1 MSRENL
7 PCMPSLRAP
16 GREAYRLRFFARG
29 VGLDM
34 KKPNIKTDLPGPK
47 ARELLARDALV
58 VSPSYPRDYP
68 FVMSH
73 GKGAEIWDVDGNRF
87 LDFAAGIAV
96 CSTGHSHPA
105 VVQAIKEAA
114 DRFLHISSDY
124 WHEGQVR
131 LAERINELSP
141 MKEPTMSF
149 FAQSGTE
156 SVEAALK
163 LARYTT
169 GRGRF
174 IGFLGGFHGRT
185 MGSLSF
191 TSSKYTQ
198 QKGFFPTMP
207 GVTHVPYPNN
217 YRPLFAGRDQGHA
230 VLRYIEE
237 VLFATNVPANEVA
250 AILIEPIQG
259 EGGYLVPPDGF
270 LEGLRALC
278 DRHGILLIFD
288 EVQSGIGR
296 TGKMFASE
304 HWDVVPDIITLAK
317 GLGSG
322 MPIGMV
328 VAKRSIMQKWSRGAH
343 GNTFGGNPLCCA
355 AALATLDLVEREY
368 RANAAKVG
376 HYFIKKLLGL
386 ADKYSVIGEVRGRGL
401 MLGMELVTDKASK
414 NPAKKL
420 CDALITRA
428 YHNGL
433 ILLSCGQ
440 STVRFMP
447 PLVIDEAD
455 VDEATALLDV
465 SVAETLASERVS

>member
-1 MSRENL
+1 
-7 PCMPSLRAP
+7 
-16 GREAYRLRFFARG
+16 
-29 VGLDM
+29 M
-34 KKPNIKTDLPGPK
+34 KKPHIKTELPGPK

-73 GKGAEIWDVDGNRF
+73 GKGAQVWDVDGNRF

-105 VVQAIKEAA
+105 VVQAIKDAA
-114 DRFLHISSDY
+114 ERFLHISSDY

-131 LAERINELSP
+131 LAERMNELSP
-141 MKEPTMSF
+141 MKVPVMSF

-163 LARYTT
+163 LARYVT

-217 YRPLFAGRDQGHA
+217 YRPLFAGADQGRA
-230 VLRYIEE
+230 VLSYIEE
-237 VLFATNVPANEVA
+237 VLFVHNVPAGEVA
-250 AILIEPIQG
+250 GDPG
-259 EGGYLVPPDGF
+259 
-270 LEGLRALC
+270 RADSRRGRLSRAAGRVSCRDCAQLC

-296 TGKMFASE
+296 TGKMFA
-304 HWDVVPDIITLAK
+304 ARA
-317 GLGSG
+317 LGRRAGHHDAGQGTGIRDCPSAWWSPSAASCRSG
-322 MPIGMV
+322 
-328 VAKRSIMQKWSRGAH
+328 SRGAH

-368 RANAAKVG
+368 CANAAKVG
-376 HYFIKKLLGL
+376 DYFMQQT
-386 ADKYSVIGEVRGRGL
+386 ARVRRSISGDRRGARQ
-401 MLGMELVTDKASK
+401 GTDDRHGAGDG
-414 NPAKKL
+414 P
-420 CDALITRA
+420 DRA
-428 YHNGL
+428 RRRRK
-433 ILLSCGQ
+433 S
-440 STVRFMP
+440 S
-447 PLVIDEAD
+447 
-455 VDEATALLDV
+455 ATP
-465 SVAETLASERVS
+465 